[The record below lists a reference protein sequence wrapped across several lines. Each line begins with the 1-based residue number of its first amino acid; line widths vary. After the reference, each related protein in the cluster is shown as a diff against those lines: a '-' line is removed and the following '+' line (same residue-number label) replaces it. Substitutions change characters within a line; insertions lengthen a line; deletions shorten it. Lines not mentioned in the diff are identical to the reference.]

1 MAAQDNGNWFKLYRG
16 ILDNTAWAQGSNI
29 QRVLM
34 ITLLAKAWWKP
45 GKYIW
50 AGRVV
55 HMQPGQLITT
65 ITELTELCNASI
77 QTVRTALSNLE
88 ATGFLTCKSTNK
100 GRLISIVNWAK
111 YQQDNQETNRQD
123 SNSSTGQQ
131 QATPKNLTVDQQA
144 SNRLT
149 SPYNMYKNIKEGEEG
164 KKIRREEGKKGAPSP
179 VLEKI
184 RGFESAHHSPALT
197 AALVDWARM
206 RKADRCSVK
215 AEDIP
220 DLLHQVTDLS
230 GGSVDKAVAIVRQS
244 IDRHWKQ
251 FWALKDPPARA
262 SPSPRYQPVE
272 RANPSAPPP
281 PRIEDYPG
289 DPEGF
294 RRDAAAWASAYGV
307 DNRRIEKKYSEGTP
321 TEEERERILE
331 AMGH

>member
-1 MAAQDNGNWFKLYRG
+1 MAAQENRNWFKLYRG
-16 ILDNTAWAQGSNI
+16 ILDNTAWAHGSNI

-65 ITELTELCNASI
+65 ITELTELCNSSR
-77 QTVRTALSNLE
+77 QTIRTSLANLQAVE
-88 ATGFLTCKSTNK
+88 FLTIHSTK
-100 GRLISIVNWAK
+100 RGVLISIVNWGK
-111 YQQDNQETNRQD
+111 YQQDGSQDNQPN
-123 SNSSTGQQ
+123 NHSSTIQQ
-131 QATPKNLTVDQQA
+131 PTANQPATIDQPTANQP
-144 SNRLT
+144 T
-149 SPYNMYKNIKEGEEG
+149 SSYNMYKNIKEGEEG

-184 RGFESAHHSPALT
+184 REFESFHHSPALT

-206 RKADRCSVK
+206 RKADRCQVQEK
-215 AEDIP
+215 DLP
-220 DLLHQVTDLS
+220 DLFEQVVGLS
-230 GGSVDKAVAIVRQS
+230 GSSTDKAVAIVRQS

-272 RANPSAPPP
+272 RADPSAPPP

-307 DNRRIEKKYSEGTP
+307 DNRRIEKKYIEGTP
-321 TEEERERILE
+321 TEEERERILK
-331 AMGH
+331 ALGY

>member
-88 ATGFLTCKSTNK
+88 AVGFLTCKSTNR
-100 GRLISIVNWAK
+100 GRLISIVNWGK
-111 YQQDNQETNRQD
+111 YQQDPQETNRQD
-123 SNSSTGQQ
+123 NSSSTGQQ
-131 QATPKNLTVDQQA
+131 QANPQNLTVDQQA
-144 SNRLT
+144 SNRPT
-149 SPYNMYKNIKEGEEG
+149 SSYNMYKNIKEGEEG

-179 VLEKI
+179 VLERI
-184 RGFESAHHSPALT
+184 REFESFHHSPALT

-206 RKADRCSVK
+206 RKADRCQVQEK
-215 AEDIP
+215 DLP
-220 DLLHQVTDLS
+220 DLFEQVVGLS
-230 GGSVDKAVAIVRQS
+230 GGSTDKAVAIVRQS

-262 SPSPRYQPVE
+262 SPPTRYQPVE
-272 RANPSAPPP
+272 RADPSAPPP

-294 RRDAAAWASAYGV
+294 KRDAAAWASAYGV

-321 TEEERERILE
+321 TEEERERILK

>member
-65 ITELTELCNASI
+65 LGELTELCSASKSSI
-77 QTVRTALSNLE
+77 RTALDHLE
-88 ATGFLTCKSTNK
+88 TVEFLTRQSTHR
-100 GRLISIVNWAK
+100 GMLISIVNWGK
-111 YQQDNQETNRQD
+111 YQQDTSEISTPDSTPSTHQSHTN
-123 SNSSTGQQ
+123 
-131 QATPKNLTVDQQA
+131 PENLAVDQHT
-144 SNRLT
+144 SRTPT

-164 KKIRREEGKKGAPSP
+164 KNIRREEGKKGAPSP

-184 RGFESAHHSPALT
+184 KDFESAHHSPALT
-197 AALVDWARM
+197 AAMVDWARM

-220 DLLHQVTDLS
+220 DLLQQVSDLS

-294 RRDAAAWASAYGV
+294 HRDAAAWASAYGV

-321 TEEERERILE
+321 TEEERERILK